1 MKGLFLALAAVAIT
15 GLTLFALSQN
25 SSADLREQF
34 MTFKA
39 KYNKSYGSKNELE
52 YRFSIFTSNMNL
64 INSSN
69 ADSSKRFTLA
79 MNQFTDMTF
88 DEFKNQYL
96 MDPKENEA
104 HGQLSAAPLK
114 SGNVDW
120 RTVTGAVGAV
130 KNQGQ
135 CGSCWAFS
143 TVASMETSY
152 FLKNNSFVSFSE
164 QELVDCASSYGNHGC
179 NGGLMPFAY
188 EYIMD
193 NQLTTEDAYPYRGVE
208 GSCRASSM
216 PDRYGIDSFAQIS
229 PIDVNG
235 LMAGLDKT
243 VVSVAIEV
251 QDDFMFY
258 NSGVYHSTASCGQ
271 QLNHGVAAVGY
282 NSESSDPYFIVRN
295 SWGPSWGL
303 GGYVRMAMG
312 SGSGTCGIAN
322 PTDTYPLFA

>member
-1 MKGLFLALAAVAIT
+1 MRKDFIA
-15 GLTLFALSQN
+15 
-25 SSADLREQF
+25 
-34 MTFKA
+34 FKT

-52 YRFSIFTSNMNL
+52 YRYSVFQSNMDL

-69 ADSSKRFTLA
+69 ADKTKRFSLA

-96 MDPKENEA
+96 MEPKENEHHMTLESGVLA
-104 HGQLSAAPLK
+104 

-143 TVASMETSY
+143 TVASLETSY
-152 FLKNNSFVSFSE
+152 FLKNNNFVSFSE
-164 QELVDCASSYGNHGC
+164 QELVDCATSYGNHGC
-179 NGGLMPFAY
+179 NGGIMPYAF

-193 NQLTTEDAYPYRGVE
+193 NQITTEDAYPYRGTE

-216 PDRYGIDSFAQIS
+216 KNRYSLDTFGQIN
-229 PIDVNG
+229 PINVNG
-235 LMAGLDKT
+235 LMSALEHT

-258 NSGVYHSTASCGQ
+258 NGGVYHSDYGCGQ

-282 NSESSDPYFIVRN
+282 NSQGSDPYFIVRN
-295 SWGPSWGL
+295 SWGPTWGL
-303 GGYVRMAMG
+303 GGYVRMAIG

-322 PTDTYPLFA
+322 PTDTFALYQ

>member
-1 MKGLFLALAAVAIT
+1 MKKLFLALSAIAVTAIT
-15 GLTLFALSQN
+15 LYVLSKN
-25 SSADLREQF
+25 SNDSLRTEF
-34 MTFKA
+34 MSFKA
-39 KYNKSYGSKNELE
+39 KYNKSYGSKSELE
-52 YRFSIFTSNMNL
+52 YRFSVFSENMNL
-64 INSSN
+64 INSTN
-69 ADSSKRFTLA
+69 ADSSKRYTLA

-96 MDPKENEA
+96 MTPKENETQKSVA
-104 HGQLSAAPLK
+104 SSKLT

-143 TVASMETSY
+143 TVASLETSY
-152 FLKNNSFVSFSE
+152 FLKFNKFVSFSE
-164 QELVDCASSYGNHGC
+164 QELVDCATPYGNHGC

-193 NQLTTEDAYPYRGVE
+193 NQITTEEAYPYRGIE

-216 PDRYGIDSFAQIS
+216 SDRYSIDSFAQIN
-229 PIDVNG
+229 PINVNG
-235 LMAGLDKT
+235 LMAALEKT

-258 NSGVYHSTASCGQ
+258 NEGVYHNSECGDR
-271 QLNHGVAAVGY
+271 LNHGVAAVGY

-303 GGYVRMAMG
+303 GGYVRMAIG

>member
-1 MKGLFLALAAVAIT
+1 MKTIVLALSAIALT
-15 GLTLFALSQN
+15 GLTLFALSK
-25 SSADLREQF
+25 SSDSDMRKKF
-34 MTFKA
+34 MDFKTQ
-39 KYNKSYGSKNELE
+39 YNKSYGSKNELE
-52 YRFSIFTSNMNL
+52 YRFSVFQSNMDL
-64 INSSN
+64 ISTSN
-69 ADSSKRFTLA
+69 ADNSKRYSLA

-96 MDPKENEA
+96 MEPKENE
-104 HGQLSAAPLK
+104 HHKTLSAGLTA

-143 TVASMETSY
+143 TVASLETSY

-164 QELVDCASSYGNHGC
+164 QELVDCATSYGNHGC

-188 EYIMD
+188 EYIID
-193 NQLTTEDAYPYRGVE
+193 NQITTEDAYPYRGTE
-208 GSCRASSM
+208 GSCQAASKR
-216 PDRYGIDSFAQIS
+216 PRYSLDSFAQIN
-229 PIDVNG
+229 PINVNG
-235 LMAGLDKT
+235 LMAALDKT

-251 QDDFMFY
+251 QNDFMFY
-258 NSGVYHSTASCGQ
+258 NGGVYHNSYGCGS

-282 NSESSDPYFIVRN
+282 NTESADPYFIVRN

-303 GGYVRMAMG
+303 GGYVRMAVS

-322 PTDTYPLFA
+322 ATDTYPIFE

>member
-1 MKGLFLALAAVAIT
+1 MKGLILALSALAIT
-15 GLTLFALSQN
+15 GLTLMALSN
-25 SSADLREQF
+25 KSDNDLREQF

-52 YRFSIFTSNMNL
+52 YRFTVFSSNVEL
-64 INSSN
+64 IKGSN

-79 MNQFTDMTF
+79 QNQFTDMTF

-96 MDPKENEA
+96 MNPKENEA
-104 HGQLSAAPLK
+104 HSTLMSAPLK

-152 FLKNNSFVSFSE
+152 FLRFNKFVSFSE
-164 QELVDCASSYGNHGC
+164 QQLVDCASSYGNHGC

-188 EYIMD
+188 EYIID
-193 NQLTTEDAYPYRGVE
+193 NKLTTESAYPYRGVQ
-208 GSCRASSM
+208 GTCRASSM
-216 PDRYGIDSFAQIS
+216 TEKYGIDSFAQIN
-229 PIDVNG
+229 PVDVNG
-235 LMAGLDKT
+235 LMAGLDQT

-251 QDDFMFY
+251 QNDFMFY
-258 NSGVYHSTASCGQ
+258 NSGVYHSTSSCGQ

-282 NSESSDPYFIVRN
+282 NSQSSDPYFIVRN
-295 SWGPSWGL
+295 SWGPGWGL
-303 GGYVRMAMG
+303 GGYVRMALG